1 MGATSESTAHL
12 VLESPSYPERLL
24 EGLRSCRGQGWMCD
38 ALLMARGVSFPAHR
52 LVLASAS
59 SYCRSFFSRPPTLN
73 DVSSYIRKS
82 SSSSSYSSSINSS
95 IHSSSSQTSAPSQA
109 STTLPSSPSP
119 TTTLLQP
126 PPSPINNEQITIMEI
141 HGVTPV
147 GLERVLDFIYSGRMR
162 LSMDEMEDILTASNS
177 LLMRDAVKLCLQY
190 LGANLRRDNC
200 AAVLALAH
208 RFGASELRRRAVRL
222 VARNLRG
229 AMECGR
235 SRAHLLRVDVRT
247 MQELL
252 AHGGGCGASETE
264 LLHMAT
270 AWLRAEPDVS
280 STSSSSSSSSSSTS
294 SSSSSSSTSSS
305 SSPSRM
311 EIHAA
316 DLLDCVRFALVA
328 PSELRELLSRVPAMS
343 RDTRCRD
350 HLQEALRYHG
360 RPYAQPLLQSP
371 STSPRGA
378 RLNVLALGGRSGDNG
393 VRGEVWA
400 SQVQEEI
407 VDDDDDGGGDDDD
420 GGGGGGDGGAGG
432 LRGGHRR
439 ATWRKL
445 CDTPVPVYN
454 HCAVPLGGFV
464 FVLGGQHRFDPQ
476 GTSAT
481 NQVFRLDPRSCSW
494 LEVAPMRER
503 RTRFV
508 ACALNGTILAVA
520 GRNLLGEASS
530 SAERYSPA
538 TNAWEALRPLAWPL
552 ADHAGALHR
561 GTLFVSGGYSG
572 GRVLG
577 DVTSY
582 IPRLG
587 QWLGHRPLCRPR
599 CEHAM
604 ASTGE
609 LVYCLGGRALDEAG
623 TWVSVLEVESY
634 SAGSDQWSVLQ
645 APRLERCQFGA
656 AVTRPGRVLVLGGGS
671 LTGLRKEASVVALD
685 GLRTGRGEE
694 EEEERA
700 AAVVQAEEPLPLPL
714 VDHACCLVELAP
726 GHRDRF
732 AGGPMKDRNAA
743 LLNGDE

>member
-1 MGATSESTAHL
+1 
-12 VLESPSYPERLL
+12 
-24 EGLRSCRGQGWMCD
+24 MCD

-52 LVLASAS
+52 LVLAAAS
-59 SYCRSFFSRPPTLN
+59 SYCRSFFSRPPPALN
-73 DVSSYIRKS
+73 DVSSSIRKS

-109 STTLPSSPSP
+109 STTLPSSPPP
-119 TTTLLQP
+119 TSTLLQP
-126 PPSPINNEQITIMEI
+126 PSPPPMNNEQITIMEI

-208 RFGASELRRRAVRL
+208 KFGSSELRRRAVRL

-252 AHGGGCGASETE
+252 AHGGACGTSETE
-264 LLHMAT
+264 LLHVAT
-270 AWLRAEPDVS
+270 AWLRAEPDMS
-280 STSSSSSSSSSSTS
+280 STSSSSSSSSSFSSSSSSTS
-294 SSSSSSSTSSS
+294 SSSSSTSSSSTSSS

-328 PSELRELLSRVPAMS
+328 PSELKELLSRVPAMS
-343 RDTRCRD
+343 RDARCRD

-360 RPYAQPLLQSP
+360 RPYAQPLLQTP

-400 SQVQEEI
+400 SQVQEEDEI
-407 VDDDDDGGGDDDD
+407 VDDDDGGGGDDGGGDDDD
-420 GGGGGGDGGAGG
+420 GGGGGAGG

-439 ATWRKL
+439 AAWRKL

-464 FVLGGQHRFDPQ
+464 FVLGGQHRFEPR

-494 LEVAPMRER
+494 LEVAPMREC

-508 ACALNGTILAVA
+508 ACALNGAILAVA
-520 GRNLLGEASS
+520 GGNLLGEASS
-530 SAERYSPA
+530 SAERYNPA
-538 TNAWEALRPLAWPL
+538 ANTWEALRALSRPL

-609 LVYCLGGRALDEAG
+609 RVYCLGGRALDQAG
-623 TWVSVLEVESY
+623 AWVSVLEVECY

-645 APRLERCQFGA
+645 GPRLERCQFGA

-671 LTGLRKEASVVALD
+671 LAELRKEASVVALD
-685 GLRTGRGEE
+685 GLRTGGGE

-726 GHRDRF
+726 AHRDRF
-732 AGGPMKDRNAA
+732 AGGPMKDPNAA
-743 LLNGDE
+743 LLNGGE

>member
-1 MGATSESTAHL
+1 TSESTAHL

-280 STSSSSSSSSSSTS
+280 
-294 SSSSSSSTSSS
+294 
-305 SSPSRM
+305 M

-393 VRGEVWA
+393 VRGE
-400 SQVQEEI
+400 
-407 VDDDDDGGGDDDD
+407 
-420 GGGGGGDGGAGG
+420 
-432 LRGGHRR
+432 GGHRR

-454 HCAVPLGGFV
+454 HCAVLLGGFV

-520 GRNLLGEASS
+520 GGNLLGEASS

-538 TNAWEALRPLAWPL
+538 ANAWEALRPLARPL

-561 GTLFVSGGYSG
+561 GTLFVSG
-572 GRVLG
+572 
-577 DVTSY
+577 
-582 IPRLG
+582 
-587 QWLGHRPLCRPR
+587 
-599 CEHAM
+599 
-604 ASTGE
+604 
-609 LVYCLGGRALDEAG
+609 
-623 TWVSVLEVESY
+623 
-634 SAGSDQWSVLQ
+634 
-645 APRLERCQFGA
+645 
-656 AVTRPGRVLVLGGGS
+656 
-671 LTGLRKEASVVALD
+671 
-685 GLRTGRGEE
+685 
-694 EEEERA
+694 
-700 AAVVQAEEPLPLPL
+700 
-714 VDHACCLVELAP
+714 
-726 GHRDRF
+726 
-732 AGGPMKDRNAA
+732 
-743 LLNGDE
+743 